1 MKLIFAGTP
10 DFAASHLEVLL
21 EAGHQVVAAYTQPD
35 RPAGRGK
42 KPQASPVKKLAEQHS
57 IPVQQPLN
65 FRSDEALQTLAAYQA
80 DLMVVVAYG
89 IILPQAVLD
98 TPRLGCIN
106 VHASILPRWR
116 GAAPIQRAI
125 EAGDEES
132 GVTIMQMDAGLDT
145 GDMLHICR
153 LTLDAR
159 ETSASLHDRLAIIGG
174 PALLSTIEQLQQGS
188 ATPQKQQDDLAC
200 YASKIDKQEARINW
214 SLAAQ
219 VLDRKIRAFTP
230 FPGAYTELDG
240 QRIKLHSARPLQQ
253 AHNAAPGQV
262 IKVSSDGV
270 WVACGEDSCL
280 QIEMLQWPGSRA
292 MTVADLLNG
301 HPDRIRAGDQLE
313 PL

>member
-10 DFAASHLEVLL
+10 DFAASHLKVLL

-65 FRSDEALQTLAAYQA
+65 FRADEAVQTLAAYQA

-89 IILPQAVLD
+89 IILPQTVLD

-145 GDMLHICR
+145 GDMLQISR

-159 ETSASLHDRLAIIGG
+159 ETSATLHDRLAVIGG
-174 PALLSTIEQLQQGS
+174 PALLSTIDQLQQGS
-188 ATPQKQQDDLAC
+188 AVPQKQQDDLAC
-200 YASKIDKQEARINW
+200 YASKIDKQEARIDW
-214 SLAAQ
+214 SLSAQ

-240 QRIKLHSARPLQQ
+240 QRIKLHRAQPCQQ
-253 AHNAAPGQV
+253 SHNTTPGHV
-262 IKVSSDGV
+262 IKVTSDGV
-270 WVACGEDSCL
+270 WVACGEDSSL

-292 MTVADLLNG
+292 MLVADLLNG

-313 PL
+313 AL

>member
-10 DFAASHLEVLL
+10 DFAAHHLQVLI

-42 KPQASPVKKLAEQHS
+42 KPQASPVKKLAQQHS

-65 FRSDEALQTLAAYQA
+65 FRSKDALQTLADYQA

-98 TPRLGCIN
+98 TQRLGCIN

-125 EAGDEES
+125 EAGDAES

-145 GDMLHICR
+145 GDMLHISR
-153 LTLDAR
+153 LSLDAT
-159 ETSASLHDRLAIIGG
+159 ETAASLHDRLADIGG
-174 PALLSTIEQLQQGS
+174 PALLETIEQLRQGR
-188 ATPQKQQDDLAC
+188 ATPEKQQEELAC
-200 YASKIDKQEARINW
+200 YASKISKQEARIDG
-214 SLAAQ
+214 SLPAAT
-219 VLDRKIRAFTP
+219 LDRKIRAFTP
-230 FPGAYTELDG
+230 FPGAFTELNG
-240 QRIKLHSARPLQQ
+240 QRIKLHRARPLQQ
-253 AHNAAPGQV
+253 SHSATAGQV
-262 IKVSSDGV
+262 LSADSKGV
-270 WVACGEDSCL
+270 CVACGDNSCL
-280 QIEMLQWPGSRA
+280 QIELLQWPGSRA

-313 PL
+313 TL